1 MLYIRKEEKSDFNDV
16 YNLIKNAFISAEH
29 SDGDEE
35 NLVNRLRES
44 KNFVDDLS
52 IVALDDKKIVGYVL
66 FTKVKIAEDYALALA
81 PIAVCSEYQ
90 NKGIGRALIEYGHN
104 KARELGFSHS
114 IVLGDGNLYREFG
127 YKTSE
132 DYNVFAPFDV
142 PKENFMI
149 LKLIEDKKDL
159 NGIVKYAKEFN
170 I

>member
-66 FTKVKIAEDYALALA
+66 FTKVKIAEDYAL
-81 PIAVCSEYQ
+81 
-90 NKGIGRALIEYGHN
+90 
-104 KARELGFSHS
+104 
-114 IVLGDGNLYREFG
+114 VLGSNSSL
-127 YKTSE
+127 
-132 DYNVFAPFDV
+132 P
-142 PKENFMI
+142 
-149 LKLIEDKKDL
+149 
-159 NGIVKYAKEFN
+159 
-170 I
+170 